1 MRLAR
6 VVIGRGVA
14 GDDQHRRSVHRRRSH
29 AGHGIG
35 QARRQVDVDD
45 RQLARHAIV
54 GVGGVNGLLFM
65 PERDIFDAQ
74 PVAGV
79 DQGVVGVAAL
89 AKDLLD
95 PLVLQA
101 LGHEDGAGYAVC

>member
-1 MRLAR
+1 M
-6 VVIGRGVA
+6 
-14 GDDQHRRSVHRRRSH
+14 D
-29 AGHGIG
+29 
-35 QARRQVDVDD
+35 
-45 RQLARHAIV
+45 
-54 GVGGVNGLLFM
+54 GLLLM